1 MTIAEI
7 YQESDTFFEFP
18 TPNHS
23 HVTTTSAI
31 LFAQHIAKQA
41 HREGWEQGKAEAE
54 DVALRYER
62 KVYEAVGD
70 PRVGNFTGRVAR
82 LIAAMEYGGGL

>member
-41 HREGWEQGKAEAE
+41 RREAI
-54 DVALRYER
+54 VAVCLE
-62 KVYEAVGD
+62 
-70 PRVGNFTGRVAR
+70 VAR
-82 LIAAMEYGGGL
+82 KEWKDEQL

>member
-41 HREGWEQGKAEAE
+41 HREGWEQCKMECIQECADAADDNLTAGMVKHA
-54 DVALRYER
+54 
-62 KVYEAVGD
+62 
-70 PRVGNFTGRVAR
+70 
-82 LIAAMEYGGGL
+82 IASMEYKGAENDQTR